1 MADYMA
7 VPGNSIRL
15 EQCCK
20 TSFNRI
26 NAALKGRTM
35 VDNIMNMSTLA
46 QVITSGNIPE
56 AIYNLTTGAFSDC
69 EKVANQMGVIGN
81 QAIGNC
87 IYKEAL
93 TIHTAEGDR
102 LHIFWTNLGRAFKV
116 DYF

>member
-1 MADYMA
+1 MADFLE

-20 TSFNRI
+20 VSFNRI
-26 NAALKGRTM
+26 NAALKGRYM
-35 VDNIMNMSTLA
+35 VDNILNLSTLA

-56 AIYNLTTGAFSDC
+56 AIFNLGTGAFVDC

-81 QAIGNC
+81 RAIGNC
-87 IYKEAL
+87 MYRESL
-93 TIHTAEGDR
+93 ELHPVEGER